1 MPPSTGTFISMDSYA
16 GSLSAPV
23 TLYKYLYA
31 NANPVMNSNPSGFIS
46 ISELATRMGIDIS
59 QKSSDA
65 IRNAIIVRTL
75 KRALAG
81 AVAGA
86 VFGGVD
92 SYLSGDSMT
101 EIFWHTVSG
110 FYLGAYAGMALSFLM
125 VYAQVFIPAYVILHI
140 FKYGILLSG
149 GFGVRVALDENNGKL
164 ALFRAISTL
173 VTYAGFSKALSG
185 IKCEPLIK
193 GGSKTANPY
202 ELEPTHPQTKSNR
215 QMNKLTE
222 QIKSDGKIKETIKYV
237 EYNGK
242 KYVVDGHH
250 RLIAAKRL
258 HFQEVPIEEVELPYK
273 GYNTIDDL
281 LWCDEY

>member
-1 MPPSTGTFISMDSYA
+1 MDSYA

-110 FYLGAYAGMALSFLM
+110 FYLGAYAGIALSFLM
-125 VYAQVFIPAYVILHI
+125 VYAQVYVPLYVTLHI
-140 FKYGILLSG
+140 FKYGMLLLG
-149 GFGVRVALDENNGKL
+149 GYGVRVALDENNGKL

-185 IKCEPLIK
+185 IKCEPIAK
-193 GGSKTANPY
+193 GGSKYVKASFWERIRTKTAKVGDINPNPLD
-202 ELEPTHPQTKSNR
+202 EFSNPKIGPNESAVSR
-215 QMNKLTE
+215 Y
-222 QIKSDGKIKETIKYV
+222 IKEINTNGTISEPIEVQKLSSGGYEIV
-237 EYNGK
+237 N
-242 KYVVDGHH
+242 GHH
-250 RLIAAKRL
+250 RWLAAIKTGL
-258 HFQEVPIEEVELPYK
+258 KDVPIKIVNYE
-273 GYNTIDDL
+273 N
-281 LWCDEY
+281 